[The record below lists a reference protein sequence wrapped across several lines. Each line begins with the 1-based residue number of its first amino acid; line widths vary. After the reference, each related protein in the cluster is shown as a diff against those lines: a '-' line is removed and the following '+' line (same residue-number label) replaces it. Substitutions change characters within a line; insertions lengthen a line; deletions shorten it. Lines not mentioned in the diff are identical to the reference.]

1 MRRLF
6 LSTVLAAASAGSLA
20 AQGSLSVQ
28 GFGYP
33 AGQLSTR
40 AAGSAGALG
49 ETDAGSP
56 LNPASLP
63 NSGKTIFSFQLDPE
77 FRQVKV
83 GGETVNTTTAR
94 FPVFSLGTR
103 VGTQGFVGA
112 SFSTLL
118 DRTWDASY
126 ADSVTVA
133 GDRVAS
139 TVATSVR
146 GAVNDARLAF
156 AWQFS
161 EKLQTGLAFHAVTG
175 ASRMH
180 LSRVFTDSTTFGT
193 LSQSTVLSY
202 GGSAVSA
209 GIVTLPVPHLI
220 VGASFRLGGAMSTRS
235 GDSVV
240 TRAKVP
246 NRYGASLTYDGIPG
260 SQIAVRFNHEQWSR
274 MRSLGSSALQVTD
287 VTELSA
293 GVDFAGPRFQG
304 LPTQVRLGA
313 RTRDLP
319 FGWNGN
325 TVTERTLAVGGG
337 LPVARGWAMLDV
349 SVQRALRK
357 AGDVT
362 ERGTILS
369 VGLTVRP

>member
-1 MRRLF
+1 MRRLL
-6 LSTVLAAASAGSLA
+6 LSMVLSVAAAASLG
-20 AQGSLSVQ
+20 AQGALSVQ

-33 AGQLSTR
+33 AGQLGTR
-40 AAGSAGALG
+40 AAGTAGAVA

-56 LNPASLP
+56 LNPGALP
-63 NSGKTIFSFQLDPE
+63 GAGRAIFSFQIDPE

-83 GGETVNTTTAR
+83 GGATVNTTTAR
-94 FPVFSLGTR
+94 FPVINIGTR
-103 VGTQGFVGA
+103 LMSKGFVGVA
-112 SFSTLL
+112 FSTLL

-126 ADSVTVA
+126 SDSVTVA
-133 GDRVAS
+133 GDRVHS
-139 TVATSVR
+139 TVATTMR
-146 GAVNDARLAF
+146 GAISDARLAF

-161 EKLQTGLAFHAVTG
+161 EKLQAGLAFHALTG
-175 ASRMH
+175 ANRVN
-180 LSRVFTDSTTFGT
+180 LSRRFTDSTTFGS
-193 LSQSTVLSY
+193 LSQTSVLSY
-202 GGSAVSA
+202 AGSAVSA
-209 GIVTLPVPHLI
+209 GIVTLPVPHLF
-220 VGASFRLGGAMSTRS
+220 VAASFRLGGAMNTRT

-240 TRAKVP
+240 TSAKVP

-260 SQIAVRFNHEQWSR
+260 SLIAVRINREQWSR
-274 MRSLGSSALQVTD
+274 MRSLGSSALQVKD

-304 LPTQVRLGA
+304 QSTQVRLGA

-325 TVTERTLAVGGG
+325 TVSERTLAIGGG
-337 LPVARGWAMLDV
+337 LPLARGWAMLDV